1 MIDYAAFQSLDLRVG
16 TIITAQPF
24 PKAKKPAY
32 QLTVDFGPL
41 GVLQSSAQITDR
53 YTPEQLLGRQV
64 IGAVNLGHRKIAQFE
79 SQFLVLGAIE
89 EGGVILLAPESEL
102 PNGQQIL

>member
-24 PKAKKPAY
+24 PEAKKPAY

-64 IGAVNLGHRKIAQFE
+64 IGAVNLGRRKIAHFE
-79 SQFLVLGAIE
+79 SQFLVLGATE